1 MIICQLNKNN
11 RALLFN
17 NNKKNFYNFQNI
29 KRIDLKYYFN
39 NSYKEIYSQKIR
51 NINFE
56 NKNKNINQD
65 AKISLIILKKQ
76 SMGENY
82 SEINPKN
89 NFSMKEENFPE
100 SRMNDLYF
108 KNFKNDNK
116 LFKYL
121 QTITNTGIFILLK

>member
-39 NSYKEIYSQKIR
+39 NTYKEIYSQKIR